1 MINVVCCKRAEDLD
15 RLMFLIKEKVTSV
28 KTERKAKLL
37 NLVPESWT
45 LKKIEE
51 FFHVSNRIARNSRVL
66 KNEKGLLPKA
76 ESKRRK
82 DLPNEIRDRVI
93 NFYQSDDF
101 SRMYPGKK
109 EFVSVKIEGVKQH
122 MQKRLL
128 LINLKELHLEF
139 KKATDI

>member
-15 RLMFLIKEKVTSV
+15 GLMFLIKEKVTSV

-45 LKKIEE
+45 LKEIEE

-101 SRMYPGKK
+101 SRMYPG
-109 EFVSVKIEGVKQH
+109 
-122 MQKRLL
+122 
-128 LINLKELHLEF
+128 
-139 KKATDI
+139 